1 MRKIFI
7 SIVVCLCFFM
17 KAESQIVGLEAAFV
31 AQQMNGDHSFFE
43 NDDGTTTKMELKD
56 FMVYGMEAGL
66 NLGKFNMG
74 MDFLFGGSEVIS
86 DNNFDAKITCVD
98 IDFEYSFLNKS
109 ISPLLV
115 GGIGSVMYTDSFTS
129 VENLSE
135 TDFSYNAGIGVKL
148 IISKMIYI
156 KPLYRITRSKIQGTT
171 EPMTY
176 NGISIGVGYLLIPK
190 SYR

>member
-1 MRKIFI
+1 MKRIFI
-7 SIVVCLCFFM
+7 SLLVCLFFYLQ
-17 KAESQIVGLEAAFV
+17 AEAQIMGLEAAFV
-31 AQQMNGDHSFFE
+31 AQQMKGDYSFFE
-43 NDDGTTTKMELKD
+43 NEDGSSTRIDLKD

-109 ISPLLV
+109 ISPLIM

-135 TDFSYNAGIGVKL
+135 TDFSYNAGVGLKI

-171 EPMTY
+171 EAMTF
-176 NGISIGVGYLLIPK
+176 NGISLAVGYLLIPE